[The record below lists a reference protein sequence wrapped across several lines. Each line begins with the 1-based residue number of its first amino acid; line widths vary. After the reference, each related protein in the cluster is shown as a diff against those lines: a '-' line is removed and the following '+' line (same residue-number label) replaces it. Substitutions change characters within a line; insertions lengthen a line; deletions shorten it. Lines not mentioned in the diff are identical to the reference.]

1 MGYWQRKFHQKT
13 NIMKRFFRN
22 ILNYIVEIITVLM
35 SLVTAY
41 VIFFTGK
48 KVPVRVAIILI
59 MLIAV
64 VYCIS
69 AATDRAICLR
79 SNGRYT
85 K

>member
-1 MGYWQRKFHQKT
+1 
-13 NIMKRFFRN
+13 MKRFFRN
-22 ILNYIVEIITVLM
+22 ILNYIAEITTVLM
-35 SLVTAY
+35 SLVTTY

-48 KVPVRVAIILI
+48 KIPVRVAIILI

-69 AATDRAICLR
+69 VATDKAIRLR

-85 K
+85 R